1 VGWGAQKAAGREARS
16 TEQVWVENSDRCFM
30 QYVCAESVTM
40 NLSGRMVWVLR
51 GLCAA
56 GLGISVYLAWTALS
70 MKEVY
75 GCSGSELFDCNHVLK
90 SKWSKVFGLPVSIP
104 AAGLYASLLV
114 LLSFVRRPAP
124 VRIQQLLWNCI
135 TVATIMAGLAA
146 LWFVGL
152 QVFVLRHLCPYC
164 LAVHSCGLILAGLL
178 FLNRITTWQ
187 QKGAMSSIA
196 VASVGLMIAVQ
207 VVSPEPQNFEVV
219 RYDDVAEGSDA
230 GESSELLAAPDEVFA
245 APGDVF
251 EAPGDIFEA
260 PGSEPVAGKPESTE
274 AVKAD
279 SSPAVTATL
288 LMIVPPQMMR
298 LGQMFL
304 LTQDTAD
311 TSTTTEQAAPGD
323 PVTKSDPSK
332 PIEGTQPAANPNSSP
347 EPAKEQRRL
356 ITVAGNRVTL
366 DVKQWPLI
374 GNPDARYIF
383 VEMYDY
389 TCPHCRNTQH
399 AIKGAMAQ
407 YGDDLAI
414 VVLPVPL
421 DSSCNDAASGGGHA
435 GACDL
440 AKIAVAVW
448 RADPVKFREFHE
460 WVFSSHATPMT
471 ARAKA
476 EQMVGAERFRKE
488 YASKTPSEYVRR
500 HVELYKKVGR
510 GSVPKLMFPKSTI
523 NGEMNSVATLC
534 STIERELG
542 STVRE

>member
-1 VGWGAQKAAGREARS
+1 
-16 TEQVWVENSDRCFM
+16 M

-51 GLCAA
+51 GLCAV
-56 GLGISVYLAWTALS
+56 GLGVSAYLAWTALN
-70 MKEVY
+70 MTEVY
-75 GCSGSELFDCNHVLK
+75 GCSGNELFDCNHVLK
-90 SKWSKVFGLPVSIP
+90 SKWSRVFGMPVSIP

-124 VRIQQLLWNCI
+124 VRLQQILWNCI
-135 TVATIMAGLAA
+135 TVASIMAGLAA

-152 QVFVLRHLCPYC
+152 QVFVLHHLCPYC
-164 LAVHSCGLILAGLL
+164 LAVHSCGLILSGLL

-187 QKGAMSSIA
+187 QKSAMSSVA
-196 VASVGLMIAVQ
+196 VAAVGLMITVQ
-207 VVSPEPQNFEVV
+207 VVSPEPEHFEVV

-230 GESSELLAAPDEVFA
+230 GEPSELLAAPDADDVFA

-251 EAPGDIFEA
+251 EAPGDVFEA
-260 PGSEPVAGKPESTE
+260 PGNDPVAEKQESTE

-279 SSPAVTATL
+279 STPAVTATL
-288 LMIVPPQMMR
+288 LMFVPPQMMR
-298 LGQMFL
+298 LGEMYL
-304 LTQDTAD
+304 LMQDAATP
-311 TSTTTEQAAPGD
+311 STITDQAAQGD
-323 PVTKSDPSK
+323 QATESNSSNPT
-332 PIEGTQPAANPNSSP
+332 EGGQPADNTIATP
-347 EPAKEQRRL
+347 EPVKEARRL

-374 GNPDARYIF
+374 GKPDARYIF

-399 AIKGAMAQ
+399 AIKGAMKQ

-421 DSSCNDAASGGGHA
+421 DASCNDAASGGGHA

-460 WVFSSHATPMT
+460 WVFSSHATPTT
-471 ARAKA
+471 ARTKA
-476 EQMVGAERFRKE
+476 EQMVGAEKFRRE
-488 YASKTPSEYVRR
+488 YASKTPSEYIRR

-510 GSVPKLMFPKSTI
+510 GSVPKLMFPRSTI
-523 NGEMNSVATLC
+523 NGEVNSTATLT

-542 STVRE
+542 AGVQK

>member
-1 VGWGAQKAAGREARS
+1 
-16 TEQVWVENSDRCFM
+16 M
-30 QYVCAESVTM
+30 QFVCAESVTM

-51 GLCAA
+51 SLCAA
-56 GLGISVYLAWTALS
+56 GLGISVYLAWTALN

-75 GCSGSELFDCNHVLK
+75 GCSGNELFDCNHVLK
-90 SKWSKVFGLPVSIP
+90 SKWSKVFGMPVSIP

-124 VRIQQLLWNCI
+124 VRLQQILWNCI

-152 QVFVLRHLCPYC
+152 QIFVLHHLCPYC
-164 LAVHSCGLILAGLL
+164 LAVHCCGLILAGLL

-187 QKGAMSSIA
+187 QKSAMSSVA
-196 VASVGLMIAVQ
+196 VAAVGLMITVQ
-207 VVSPEPQNFEVV
+207 VVSPEPEHFEVV
-219 RYDDVAEGSDA
+219 RYDDVAEGLDSNGSA
-230 GESSELLAAPDEVFA
+230 ELLAAPDDVFSA
-245 APGDVF
+245 PGDAFEAPGDVF
-251 EAPGDIFEA
+251 EAPGSD
-260 PGSEPVAGKPESTE
+260 PVAGKQESTE

-288 LMIVPPQMMR
+288 LMLVPPQMLR
-298 LGQMFL
+298 LLQTQML
-304 LTQDTAD
+304 IQDAAD
-311 TSTTTEQAAPGD
+311 ASTSTDQAVQG
-323 PVTKSDPSK
+323 S
-332 PIEGTQPAANPNSSP
+332 QPAESNSSSTAAGVQPAENTDATP
-347 EPAKEQRRL
+347 EPVKEQRRL

-366 DVKQWPLI
+366 DVKQWPMI

-399 AIKGAMAQ
+399 AIKGAMKQ

-421 DSSCNDAASGGGHA
+421 DSSCNDASSGGGHV
-435 GACDL
+435 GGCEL
-440 AKIAVAVW
+440 AKIAVAFW
-448 RADPVKFREFHE
+448 RVDPVKFREFHE
-460 WVFSSHATPMT
+460 WIFSSHATPTT

-476 EQMVGAERFRKE
+476 EQMVGAEKFRKE

-510 GSVPKLMFPKSTI
+510 GSVPKLLFPRSTI
-523 NGEMNSVATLC
+523 NGEINSVATLS

-542 STVRE
+542 STVQQ

>member
-1 VGWGAQKAAGREARS
+1 
-16 TEQVWVENSDRCFM
+16 M
-30 QYVCAESVTM
+30 QFVCAESVTM

-56 GLGISVYLAWTALS
+56 GLGISAYLAWTALN

-75 GCSGSELFDCNHVLK
+75 GCSGSDFFDCNHVLK
-90 SKWSKVFGLPVSIP
+90 SKWSRVFGLPVSIP
-104 AAGLYASLLV
+104 ACGLYASLLV
-114 LLSFVRRPAP
+114 LLSFARRPAP
-124 VRIQQLLWNCI
+124 IRLQQMLWNCI

-164 LAVHSCGLILAGLL
+164 LAVHSCGLTLAGLL

-187 QKGAMSSIA
+187 QKSAMSSVA
-196 VASVGLMIAVQ
+196 VAAVGMMITVQ
-207 VVSPEPQNFEVV
+207 VVSPEPENFEVV
-219 RYDDVAEGSDA
+219 RYDDVTEGSDSND
-230 GESSELLAAPDEVFA
+230 SSELLAAPDDVFA

-251 EAPGDIFEA
+251 EAPGDVFEA
-260 PGSEPVAGKPESTE
+260 PGSDPVAGKQESSE

-288 LMIVPPQMMR
+288 LLFVPPRMLR
-298 LGQMFL
+298 LSQMFL
-304 LTQDTAD
+304 LMQETAEA
-311 TSTTTEQAAPGD
+311 STTANPTAQGNQPAQVEPSESTAGTEPAEKTNAAPE
-323 PVTKSDPSK
+323 PVKD
-332 PIEGTQPAANPNSSP
+332 
-347 EPAKEQRRL
+347 QRRL

-366 DVKQWPLI
+366 DAKQWPLI
-374 GNPDARYIF
+374 GNPNARYIF

-399 AIKGAMAQ
+399 AIKGAMAH

-421 DSSCNDAASGGGHA
+421 DASCNDAASGGGHA
-435 GACDL
+435 GACEL

-448 RADPVKFREFHE
+448 RVDPAKFCEFHE
-460 WVFSSHATPMT
+460 WVFSSHATPAT

-476 EQMVGAERFRKE
+476 EQMVGAEKFRRE
-488 YASKTPSEYVRR
+488 FASKTPLEYIKR

-510 GSVPKLMFPKSTI
+510 GSVPKLMFPRSTI
-523 NGEMNSVATLC
+523 NGEVNSASTLC

-542 STVRE
+542 TTVQK